1 MNKIFSPIFILL
13 LCVSFH
19 SCFAQNLEGQSYTS
33 KTKNTII
40 FFNPEIEPEVE
51 EIKQATNDAFHSSV
65 SNHFSSINAKMLKME
80 MPIQF
85 NTVNIND
92 IKDACK
98 YNNAKFAVVPKIKF
112 FKIGLGK
119 YVFSSQV
126 VVSLKLY
133 NDSGEFLGENS
144 YDTFRK
150 KARILGSAENSV
162 KIGTKGAVKMMLK
175 DWRKLKND

>member
-1 MNKIFSPIFILL
+1 MNKTFSPIFLL
-13 LCVSFH
+13 LLFVSFH
-19 SCFAQNLEGQSYTS
+19 ACNAQNLETQSYTS

-40 FFNPEIEPEVE
+40 FFNPEIEPAVE
-51 EIKQATNDAFHSSV
+51 EIKQATNDAFFTSV
-65 SNHFSSINAKMLKME
+65 SDHFGGVNAKMLKME
-80 MPIQF
+80 MPIKF
-85 NTVNIND
+85 DSIDIKD

-126 VVSLKLY
+126 VVSMKLY
-133 NDSGEFLGENS
+133 NEAGEFLSENS

-162 KIGTKGAVKMMLK
+162 KIGTKGAVKLILK
-175 DWRKLKND
+175 DWRKIKNE